1 MSDGVEDM
9 IVRRP
14 RPGAICV
21 GLALLASPLASA
33 AEPKWP
39 SAPYGYVVV
48 DQDLRTVL
56 TQFGANTGLRIA
68 LSDAVQGQVRGRLP
82 SVPPREFLDTLAQS
96 FGLDWYFD
104 GAVISVSAASEAQ
117 ARLLSLQGVGF
128 AKLRKGLASAGLID
142 PRFQLRPGASPDIA
156 LVSGPPRYVALVQ
169 QAVTA
174 LSSEKEVKGN
184 SPSVVIIRG
193 ATASRVEFP

>member
-1 MSDGVEDM
+1 MRHLHPGV
-9 IVRRP
+9 
-14 RPGAICV
+14 ICLGV
-21 GLALLASPLASA
+21 ALLASTQAFP

-39 SAPYGYVVV
+39 SAPYDYVVV

-56 TQFGANTGLRIA
+56 TQFGANTGLRIT

-82 SVPPREFLDTLAQS
+82 SVPPKEFLDNLAQS

-104 GAVISVSAASEAQ
+104 GAVISISAASEAQ
-117 ARLLSLQGVGF
+117 ARLLPLQGVGF
-128 AKLRKGLASAGLID
+128 AKLRNGLVSAGLID
-142 PRFQLRPGASPDIA
+142 PRFQLRPGVSPDIA

-174 LSSEKEVKGN
+174 LSSEKEVKRD
-184 SPSVVIIRG
+184 SPSVMIIRG
-193 ATASRVEFP
+193 ATASRVQFP